1 MEHEMTLP
9 NPWPTTLVMGCFL
22 VSKLILIPLLE
33 AEHLSSL
40 LFQMAFGEDLLFSLI
55 LYFMVVT
62 PVHFWPDYKK
72 RELILTLLMA
82 SIIFFQVSQIR
93 FMLLFGAP
101 LSYGMLQQLHGLS
114 DFVAGVLS
122 ELDLSSLVLTL
133 AALLLIFLLHKL
145 QRKNPMPISIP
156 KPKIA
161 LLIGTAFGLSL
172 LVSFYS
178 NNHPLLLNKNFQS
191 YFILSF
197 FQNSLTATPDSK
209 EGTQLSIQE
218 LLQAK
223 NPVQYNPV
231 RLSAS
236 VADRKRLNVVFYTLE
251 STIPAY
257 TDLNK
262 DQPRPLTPNIK
273 KLANHAFVLQN
284 HYSPEP
290 ASIKALYAILTG
302 KLPPKTDDW
311 FQFQKHARNQQSLA
325 SILKKSGYEN
335 HYIFSGNGKTYYQ
348 KKIMQATFDSFIDKA
363 DIDKRKLPYQDF
375 SFAYD
380 DRVLIQLTREF
391 LNQKRDNPFFLV
403 INTVFPHHPYL
414 IPDGFKKY
422 VNEDTRWAKYQNS
435 LHFAD
440 FVLGQVYQVFEDM
453 DMADNTL
460 FVLHSDHGEAF
471 FQHRGNSLHS
481 LYVYEENVNTLALF
495 INKKLFP
502 ERIDYL
508 GTSSHIDLL
517 PTTMDIL
524 RKQIPQGVHGQSL
537 VRAHQARL
545 TPVYTAFSHNL
556 FGVVDHQKKIIFNY
570 TNKAHEY
577 FDLKSDPAEK
587 KNVFKNNGE
596 SAIFYEQRINR
607 LRQRIQQEFDN

>member
-1 MEHEMTLP
+1 MTLP

-22 VSKLILIPLLE
+22 FSKLILIPLLE
-33 AEHLSSL
+33 AENLSSL
-40 LFQMAFGEDLLFSLI
+40 LLQMALGEDLLFSLV
-55 LYFMVVT
+55 LYFMVVA
-62 PVHFWPDYKK
+62 PIHLWPGLRKK
-72 RELILTLLMA
+72 ELILTLLMA

-122 ELDLSSLVLTL
+122 ELDFSSLVLTL

-145 QRKNPMPISIP
+145 QRKKPMPISIP

-161 LLIGTAFGLSL
+161 LLMGAAFALSL

-197 FQNSLTATPDSK
+197 FQNSLTATPDNK

-236 VADRKRLNVVFYTLE
+236 VAERKRLNVVFYTLE
-251 STIPAY
+251 STIPGY

-262 DQPRPLTPNIK
+262 DQPKPLTPNIK
-273 KLANHAFVLQN
+273 KLAKHAFVLQN

-302 KLPPKTDDW
+302 NSL
-311 FQFQKHARNQQSLA
+311 QKQMTGFNFKSTPGIKKSLT

-375 SFAYD
+375 P
-380 DRVLIQLTREF
+380 LPMT
-391 LNQKRDNPFFLV
+391 
-403 INTVFPHHPYL
+403 TGYL
-414 IPDGFKKY
+414 F
-422 VNEDTRWAKYQNS
+422 NS
-435 LHFAD
+435 
-440 FVLGQVYQVFEDM
+440 
-453 DMADNTL
+453 
-460 FVLHSDHGEAF
+460 
-471 FQHRGNSLHS
+471 
-481 LYVYEENVNTLALF
+481 
-495 INKKLFP
+495 P
-502 ERIDYL
+502 E
-508 GTSSHIDLL
+508 SS
-517 PTTMDIL
+517 
-524 RKQIPQGVHGQSL
+524 
-537 VRAHQARL
+537 
-545 TPVYTAFSHNL
+545 
-556 FGVVDHQKKIIFNY
+556 
-570 TNKAHEY
+570 
-577 FDLKSDPAEK
+577 
-587 KNVFKNNGE
+587 
-596 SAIFYEQRINR
+596 
-607 LRQRIQQEFDN
+607 